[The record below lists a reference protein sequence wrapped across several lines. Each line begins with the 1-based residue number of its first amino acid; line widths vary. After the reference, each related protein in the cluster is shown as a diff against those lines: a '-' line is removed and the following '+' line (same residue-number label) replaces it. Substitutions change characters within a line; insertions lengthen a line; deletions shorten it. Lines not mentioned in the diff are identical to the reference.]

1 MLIVFVF
8 DVIVENARYLS
19 DFVSRIRNCG
29 DSESIEKIAY
39 CLLKIGNRL
48 A

>member
-29 DSESIEKIAY
+29 ESIEKIAY
-39 CLLKIGNRL
+39 CLLKIGNRM